1 MGSRKE
7 YIEGNALYK
16 LMGSEKVNEG
26 YFTSW
31 QKKMYLKSC
40 KLLPLPYIKNLKYQ
54 TKCN

>member
-1 MGSRKE
+1 MGIRKE

-31 QKKMYLKSC
+31 QKKM
-40 KLLPLPYIKNLKYQ
+40 
-54 TKCN
+54 